1 MRAEGVRL
9 GNFASRDLAM
19 ECATGMRPGHE
30 FVFHRSG
37 SSYGDHI
44 TTLMCVHKDCVM
56 RRHIIV
62 SDADKKRDSNEQQ
75 GNGRKKRR
83 AVDATP
89 FLVREVGAHLDGHAP
104 ATRKRYVFNTVQLEQ
119 MEAMYINDEALTP
132 TVLWSWN
139 SNSVHPDCDF
149 NVLREW
155 LKRRRRK
162 DDAEDKVADS
172 VADLVQLSRELEA
185 ASDWGDG
192 GDLDRPL
199 Q

>member
-1 MRAEGVRL
+1 
-9 GNFASRDLAM
+9 
-19 ECATGMRPGHE
+19 
-30 FVFHRSG
+30 
-37 SSYGDHI
+37 
-44 TTLMCVHKDCVM
+44 
-56 RRHIIV
+56 
-62 SDADKKRDSNEQQ
+62 
-75 GNGRKKRR
+75 
-83 AVDATP
+83 
-89 FLVREVGAHLDGHAP
+89 
-104 ATRKRYVFNTVQLEQ
+104 